1 VVVGLDG
8 VVWWVG
14 WVFGRAV
21 VRVL

>member
-1 VVVGLDG
+1 VVVGLNG